1 MPYLVASILAVSSA
15 MIIMLTR
22 YEADDS
28 TIQSELQRV
37 ESMFNLIDGFVN
49 VYIDSGES
57 VNSVDFEELDTDD
70 ILYDS
75 ISTSPN
81 PSTGSERDTKI
92 LFQNSDISWQLI
104 PAGDVSNGASLN
116 PTIAFDESSYILL
129 MDFRNESALMSKNRF
144 SESFIGRE
152 YCENNLFGTF
162 RDDFVSYNKTST
174 QIDDTGTN
182 SDGLL
187 ACIVYK

>member
-37 ESMFNLIDGFVN
+37 ESMFSLIDGFVN

-81 PSTGSERDTKI
+81 PSTGSGRDTKI

>member
-28 TIQSELQRV
+28 TIQAELKRV
-37 ESMFNLIDGFVN
+37 ESMFSLIDGFVN
-49 VYIDSGES
+49 VYIESGES
-57 VNSVDFEELDTDD
+57 VTTANFEALDEDD

-75 ISTSPN
+75 IETNPN
-81 PSTGSERDTKI
+81 PSTGAGVNTTI
-92 LFQNSDISWQLI
+92 TFQNSGVTWRIVPSSE
-104 PAGDVSNGASLN
+104 VNNGASLT
-116 PTIAFDESSYILL
+116 PSITFDTSSYILF
-129 MDFRNESALMSKNRF
+129 MNFTNDSTLMSKNRF

-162 RDDFVSYNKTST
+162 RNDFVSYNST
-174 QIDDTGTN
+174 TKEIADTGNN
-182 SDGLL
+182 SDGIL
-187 ACIVYK
+187 ACIIYK